1 MHLAFLN
8 LSFKGF
14 PTLNMQ
20 RQLLGLTLA
29 ATSISGPAF
38 GLSLSEAMG
47 HALAHDP
54 TFLAASQAR
63 EAGQE
68 KRVQGRANLLPSV
81 GATADA
87 RKLDVDG
94 APRKLDFRNY
104 VVSLNQPLLDL
115 AALRLAQQ
123 GSQTAIAA
131 DAAFGTARQD
141 ALLRLAG
148 AYFDVLNAQEALSVT
163 QAEKKAIAEQLESAK
178 RSFEVGTA
186 TVTDQQEAQARF
198 DLILAS
204 EIRAE
209 NNLNVKRQALGLIMG
224 QPLPARLPDLR
235 ANLQIPAPTPMN
247 AEDWV
252 AQARAANFVVL
263 RATADQERARLDV
276 SRQAAGH
283 LPSLDLVAARSRSS
297 ETSAVSIGQP
307 SADSNYVGLSLTVP
321 ILAGGATTSLV
332 RESSALHNEAR
343 HKLDAAKLLA
353 EQTARESYLN
363 VVAGLA
369 QINALRAAERSSQ
382 LALESNRLGY
392 EVGVRINI
400 DVLNAQQQL
409 FAAQRDLAKA
419 RNDTLLASLQLRAAV
434 GGLGP
439 ADLESMSQLI
449 SAK

>member
-1 MHLAFLN
+1 MCLAFPN

-29 ATSISGPAF
+29 ATSVSGPAF

-68 KRVQGRANLLPSV
+68 QRVQGRANLLPTV

-87 RKLDVDG
+87 RKLYADG
-94 APRKLDFRNY
+94 VARKLDYRNY
-104 VVSLNQPLLDL
+104 TVSLNQPLLDL

-283 LPSLDLVAARSRSS
+283 LPSLDLVAARSRSIEATAINS
-297 ETSAVSIGQP
+297 RS
-307 SADSNYVGLSLTVP
+307 DSNYVGLSLTVP

-419 RNDTLLASLQLRAAV
+419 RNDTLLASLKLRAAV